1 MAETEKQSIQNMS
14 AAIATLPEEKK
25 QFFIGFAEGV
35 AAMADQV
42 KGSGNRNTA
51 QAVAE
56 IQGS

>member
-35 AAMADQV
+35 AARAEQV

-56 IQGS
+56 IPGS

>member
-1 MAETEKQSIQNMS
+1 MEVRTVAETEKQSIQNMS

-42 KGSGNRNTA
+42 KESGKREAA
-51 QAVAE
+51 Q
-56 IQGS
+56 